1 MTTSFKVDLR
11 RGSVVNGKWRGAKYR
26 VERLLGEGANG
37 KVYLVQRG
45 AEWLALKVGA
55 DSIDLQSEIN
65 VLRSLAGAKKR
76 SAEAFLYDVDDWR
89 APDGTE
95 YPFYTMK
102 YVRGTTVAAYLQR
115 FGREW
120 FPLAALN
127 LLKKLAEL
135 HASGWIFGDLKV
147 ENVMV
152 SDYGYVELVDFGGAT
167 AAGKSVR
174 QFTEIYDR
182 GYWNEGSRSA
192 DYQYD
197 LFSFAVLCIQLH
209 EPKRLHELSRS
220 LLPQNR
226 SAEDLMGIVDHCAA
240 LKPLSA
246 WLRRALTGGFRHA
259 GEAAEAWRQLMHRKR
274 YPHRSSVMPG
284 WLKGLAAVSSVLLA
298 VSLYWLL
305 RNMM

>member
-11 RGSVVNGKWRGAKYR
+11 RDSVVIGKWKGTKYR

-37 KVYLVQRG
+37 KVYLVQRDT
-45 AEWLALKVGA
+45 EWLALKVGA

-65 VLRSLAGAKKR
+65 VLHSLARAKR
-76 SAEAFLYDVDDWR
+76 RGAEAFLHDVDDWQ
-89 APDGTE
+89 APDGSE

-102 YVRGTTVAAYLQR
+102 YIRGTTLSAYLQR
-115 FGREW
+115 FGQEW
-120 FPLAALN
+120 FPLTAYN

-182 GYWNEGSRSA
+182 GYWNEGPRSA

-209 EPKRLHELSRS
+209 EPKRLHALSKS

-226 SAEDLMGIVDHCAA
+226 SADDLMGIVDHCPA
-240 LKPLSA
+240 LRPLSA
-246 WLRRALTGGFRHA
+246 WLRRALTGRFRHA

-274 YPHRSSVMPG
+274 ILHRSTVTPG

-305 RNMM
+305 RNVM